1 MSFEQAIT
9 ENQELREN
17 VGIQA
22 ELEKNFFETQPYRAF
37 RHRLHAVMEA
47 RDQRLKIGLFEQ
59 KGGAL
64 IGPSGAGKSRMVEKA
79 IADFHSVAEAT
90 GGREFGHQI
99 VSVIVPGRATPKET
113 AVEIL
118 KTLGYPLKNARDE
131 DYLFHRIR
139 DLLKQ
144 QRVAG
149 LHLDEVQDAGRHTT
163 DAAKEHFTKRFRNL
177 TQDKE
182 WPICL
187 FLSATLEARELI
199 NHDNTLARRL
209 KPIEIRP
216 ISPETDRKKLRESV
230 GILLRQ
236 SGVVDQTELMAN
248 EEFMQILMHAAA
260 YRFGLAIEI
269 TIEAIGEAIF
279 DGARTLELDHFA
291 GAYFNRTNNDDDL
304 NPFMTPHWRGI
315 DTTKVMDRVNSQKA
329 ATGKQGR
336 PKK

>member
-9 ENQELREN
+9 ENQELRKT
-17 VGIQA
+17 VGVLA
-22 ELEKNFFETQPYRAF
+22 ELEENFFETESYKAF
-37 RHRLHAVMEA
+37 RRRLYAVMEA
-47 RDQRLKIGLFEQ
+47 RDKRLKIGLLEQ

-90 GGREFGHQI
+90 GGREFGHHI
-99 VSVIVPGRATPKET
+99 VSVIIPGRATPKET
-113 AVEIL
+113 AAEIL
-118 KTLGYPLKNARDE
+118 RTLGYPVKNARDE
-131 DYLFHRIR
+131 DYFFNRIK
-139 DLLKQ
+139 DLLKH
-144 QRVAG
+144 QRIAG

-182 WPICL
+182 WPVCL

-199 NHDNTLARRL
+199 NHDTTLARRL

-216 ISPETDRKKLRESV
+216 ISLQTDGEKLRESV
-230 GILLRQ
+230 GSLLQQ
-236 SGVVDQTELMAN
+236 SGVVDQTGLIEN

-279 DGARTLELDHFA
+279 DGDRTLDLDHFA
-291 GAYFNRTNNDDDL
+291 GAYFTRTNNDDDL

-315 DTTKVMDRVNSQKA
+315 DTTKVMDRVNSEKAEAQK
-329 ATGKQGR
+329 KGR
-336 PKK
+336 RKK

>member
-1 MSFEQAIT
+1 MSFEQDIVKN
-9 ENQELREN
+9 EELRKN
-17 VGIQA
+17 VGLQA
-22 ELEKNFFETQPYRAF
+22 ELEKSFFETVPYLSF
-37 RHRLHAVMEA
+37 RDRLQAVMEA
-47 RDQRLKIGLFEQ
+47 RDQRLKIGLLEQ

-64 IGPSGAGKSRMVEKA
+64 IGPSGAGKSRMVERA
-79 IADFHSVAEAT
+79 IAEFHKVAEAT
-90 GGREFGHQI
+90 GGREYGHHI

-113 AVEIL
+113 AAEIL

-131 DYLFHRIR
+131 DYLFNRIR

-144 QRVAG
+144 QRIAG

-182 WPICL
+182 WPVCL

-216 ISPETDRKKLRESV
+216 ISPETDGEKLRESI

-236 SGVVDQTELMAN
+236 SGVVDQTALIDN

-291 GAYFNRTNNDDDL
+291 GAYFTRTNNDDDL

-315 DTTKVMDRVNSQKA
+315 DTTKVMDRVNSERMEAQK
-329 ATGKQGR
+329 KGR
-336 PKK
+336 RKK

>member
-1 MSFEQAIT
+1 MNPEQDIVKN
-9 ENQELREN
+9 EELRKN
-17 VGIQA
+17 VWLQA
-22 ELEKNFFETQPYRAF
+22 ELAKSFFPTEPYQSF
-37 RHRLHAVMEA
+37 RDRLHAVMEA
-47 RDQRLKIGLFEQ
+47 RDYRLKIGLFEQ

-64 IGPSGAGKSRMVEKA
+64 IGPSGAGKSRMVSEA
-79 IADFHSVAEAT
+79 IADFHRVAEAT

-113 AVEIL
+113 AAEIL
-118 KTLGYPLKNARDE
+118 RTLGYPVKNARDE
-131 DYLFHRIR
+131 DYFFNRIK
-139 DLLKQ
+139 DLLKH

-182 WPICL
+182 WPVCL
-187 FLSATLEARELI
+187 FLSATLEAREFI

-209 KPIEIRP
+209 NPIEIRP
-216 ISPETDRKKLRESV
+216 ISASTDGNKLRESV
-230 GILLRQ
+230 GILLRK
-236 SGVVDQTELMAN
+236 SGIADQTGLMVN

-279 DGARTLELDHFA
+279 DGVQTLELDHFA
-291 GAYFNRTNNDDDL
+291 GAYFARTNNDDDL

-315 DTTKVMDRVNSQKA
+315 DTTKVMDRGNSEEA
-329 ATGKQGR
+329 EAR
-336 PKK
+336 KKDRRKK

>member
-1 MSFEQAIT
+1 MSFEQDIVKN
-9 ENQELREN
+9 EELRKN
-17 VGIQA
+17 VGLQA
-22 ELEKNFFETQPYRAF
+22 ELEKSFFETAPYLSF
-37 RHRLHAVMEA
+37 RDRLQAVIEA
-47 RDQRLKIGLFEQ
+47 RDQRLKNGLLEQ

-79 IADFHSVAEAT
+79 IADFHRVAEAT

-113 AVEIL
+113 AAEIL
-118 KTLGYPLKNARDE
+118 KTLGYPLKNARNE
-131 DYLFHRIR
+131 DYIFNRIR

-144 QRVAG
+144 QRIAG

-163 DAAKEHFTKRFRNL
+163 DAAKDHFTKRFRNL

-182 WPICL
+182 WPVCL
-187 FLSATLEARELI
+187 FLSATLEARNLI

-216 ISPETDRKKLRESV
+216 ISPETDGEKLRVSV
-230 GILLRQ
+230 GSLLRQ
-236 SGVVDQTELMAN
+236 SGVVDQTGLIEN

-269 TIEAIGEAIF
+269 TIEAIGEAF
-279 DGARTLELDHFA
+279 FGRARTLELDHFA
-291 GAYFNRTNNDDDL
+291 GAYFTRTNNDDDL

-315 DTTKVMDRVNSQKA
+315 DTTKVMDRVNSEKTEAQK
-329 ATGKQGR
+329 KGR
-336 PKK
+336 RKK